1 MVEMKHLLK
10 IIMVIVLAGSISGC
24 SELEEIEERGFVVGA
39 AYDIVKKKKSNP
51 IMKGTYQMV
60 LPSKLAQQG
69 GQGDGDSENYINVSA
84 KADSVFEQIRII
96 AKKLVEHYF
105 SAYTSHY
112 FSDKLLANPYV
123 LQNTLDVYFRDH
135 EMRRNIRL
143 FVSKKNAESILKQ
156 SAKPENLPAQYI
168 DMLAEHPPKNAQMIE
183 AARIGE
189 VQGKMIADRSFAL
202 PLLGLT
208 KQGVQMEGAALIR
221 GKDNKCVG
229 TLSGEQT
236 LGMNY
241 VIGKKLE
248 VSLLFVKRISSLH
261 MKFISCAERSKC
273 LLKMLQNRSLIFIC
287 PQKAY

>member
-1 MVEMKHLLK
+1 MKHLLK
-10 IIMVIVLAGSISGC
+10 IIMVMVLAGSISGC

-60 LPSKLAQQG
+60 LPSKLAQQS

-112 FSDKLLANPYV
+112 FSDELLANPYV

-143 FVSKKNAESILKQ
+143 FVSRKMQ
-156 SAKPENLPAQYI
+156 NL
-168 DMLAEHPPKNAQMIE
+168 
-183 AARIGE
+183 
-189 VQGKMIADRSFAL
+189 F
-202 PLLGLT
+202 
-208 KQGVQMEGAALIR
+208 
-221 GKDNKCVG
+221 
-229 TLSGEQT
+229 
-236 LGMNY
+236 
-241 VIGKKLE
+241 
-248 VSLLFVKRISSLH
+248 
-261 MKFISCAERSKC
+261 
-273 LLKMLQNRSLIFIC
+273 
-287 PQKAY
+287 